1 MKMRN
6 VGKSGLQVS
15 SVGLGCNNFGNRLD
29 EERSRRVIDH
39 AIDIGI
45 TLFDCADVYG
55 RRGGAET
62 ILGNTL
68 GARRKD
74 IVLATKFGV
83 PMDDSGRKQGGSR
96 RYVMEAVEASL
107 KRLRTEWIDLYILH
121 VPDPSTPIEETLR
134 ALDDLVR
141 SGKVRYVGT
150 SGFEAYRLVEAD
162 WVAREIG
169 SNRFICA
176 LQQYSLLA
184 REIEA
189 EVLPA
194 MQQYGVGLIPFFPLA
209 GGMLTGKYKAGTAL
223 PAGSRLTDTKDARF
237 LNEANYARVAKLEA
251 FASER
256 GRTVLELAFSWL
268 LGHAV
273 VASVIAGATTPDQLD
288 ANAGAA
294 DWALSEDDYREI
306 DRALAP
312 NAA

>member
-1 MKMRN
+1 
-6 VGKSGLQVS
+6 
-15 SVGLGCNNFGNRLD
+15 
-29 EERSRRVIDH
+29 
-39 AIDIGI
+39 
-45 TLFDCADVYG
+45 
-55 RRGGAET
+55 
-62 ILGNTL
+62 
-68 GARRKD
+68 
-74 IVLATKFGV
+74 
-83 PMDDSGRKQGGSR
+83 
-96 RYVMEAVEASL
+96 
-107 KRLRTEWIDLYILH
+107 
-121 VPDPSTPIEETLR
+121 
-134 ALDDLVR
+134 
-141 SGKVRYVGT
+141 
-150 SGFEAYRLVEAD
+150 
-162 WVAREIG
+162 
-169 SNRFICA
+169 
-176 LQQYSLLA
+176 LA

-189 EVLPA
+189 EILPA